1 MFRKNIALLPYIVT
15 EYFGLTPNDPQVKGW
30 EITKLGVDK
39 QWIKSRG
46 DGVKIA
52 VIDTGC
58 DYNHPDIKDNII
70 DGYNFV
76 NNTTD
81 FMDDNGHGSH
91 VCGTIAACDNGMG
104 MVGVA
109 PKAKIYVFKAM
120 DANGSGNADHIANA
134 IDAAVKSQV
143 DIITMSLGSR
153 YEIKQI
159 KKAIE
164 KAKNNN
170 ILIFCAAGNSGPNED
185 IMYPARDKNTIGIGA
200 VDENLNRTNFTCS
213 GDELDFLSPG
223 HNIMSIIPG
232 NRYALMSGTSM
243 SNPFAVGCAALY
255 LSYYRQQ
262 KNENYINQNEM
273 INILKQH
280 TINVRNPEF
289 RQHKYQ
295 GYGIIKP
302 VL

>member
-1 MFRKNIALLPYIVT
+1 MFRKNVSLLPHIVK
-15 EYFGLTPNDPQVKGW
+15 EHFGLTPNDPQIKGW
-30 EITKLGVDK
+30 EILKLEVDK

-46 DGVKIA
+46 DGITIG

-58 DYNHPDIKDNII
+58 DGNHPDIKENII
-70 DGYNFV
+70 GGYNFLK
-76 NNTTD
+76 NNED

-91 VCGTIAACDNGMG
+91 VCGTICASDNGLG

-109 PKAKIYVFKAM
+109 PKSKVFALKAM
-120 DANGSGNADHIANA
+120 DANGSGNPDNIARA
-134 IDAAVKSQV
+134 IDFSISKKL
-143 DIITMSLGSR
+143 DIITMSLGCR
-153 YEIKQI
+153 YEIRQI
-159 KKAIE
+159 KKSIERAIE
-164 KAKNNN
+164 NN

-185 IMYPARDKNTIGIGA
+185 IMYPARDKNTIAIGSI
-200 VDENLNRTNFTCS
+200 DENFNRTNFTCS
-213 GDELDFLSPG
+213 GEKLDFLSPG
-223 HNIMSIIPG
+223 HNIMSILPN

-262 KNENYINQNEM
+262 RSQKYIGQNEM
-273 INILKQH
+273 INILKENA
-280 TINVRNPEF
+280 INVNNPEF
-289 RQHKYQ
+289 RHKKYQ